1 MKLRS
6 VLWCGAA
13 LMCFVVKVDG
23 DGSLCEDGGPAK
35 CATRQEDQASFEAVG
50 EGEEEAALSML
61 QMRGAKLRVQGN
73 TAEVPHEVPHMV
85 GENVMFKDVA
95 DEKYIFMLSEE
106 KVGDGRTL
114 HDATFSWPWP
124 REPSFNNDALWAFGS
139 PTAPSLY
146 VWSVGTHAMC
156 LQYADTLIEL
166 AASGFWVLCPAISH
180 DFSIAEWVLKS
191 VVAVDWALA
200 KGKFSKIMLGG
211 HSGGGP
217 VALSSGYILSQR
229 KVAEVSGFVLQH
241 PGAVSFVN
249 VPGCASHTNNAENK
263 AYCDQFFPAN
273 MLGSL
278 KGPILITCGTFCQVT
293 KAENSNFFN
302 SFSCSKADSSG
313 ACQSQSGAVTC
324 KEGYCANEPWLENPS
339 DCMTDTAC
347 EDVFDT
353 FVRTKPPIAPPLGG
367 GTLYTHCGEHE
378 FSVMGPYGWKQ
389 EGLPAVRPFLKA
401 AATGDKKEMT
411 TMQGIDGQEQ
421 TCWMQKRPG
430 DSSLKLES
438 MDQAKMRYMSLS
450 DHSPWVSATDK
461 VEVVIAV
468 IA

>member
-1 MKLRS
+1 MTS
-6 VLWCGAA
+6 VA
-13 LMCFVVKVDG
+13 
-23 DGSLCEDGGPAK
+23 GSHF
-35 CATRQEDQASFEAVG
+35 T
-50 EGEEEAALSML
+50 
-61 QMRGAKLRVQGN
+61 
-73 TAEVPHEVPHMV
+73 
-85 GENVMFKDVA
+85 DVS
-95 DEKYIFMLSEE
+95 DNQYIFMLSEE
-106 KVGDGRTL
+106 KVYDGQTL
-114 HDATFSWPWP
+114 QEETVGVQWPNAP
-124 REPSFNNDALWAFGS
+124 DFKNDALWAFGS
-139 PTAPSLY
+139 PAASSLY
-146 VWSVGTHAMC
+146 VWSVGTHPMC

-378 FSVMGPYGWKQ
+378 FSVMGPYGWQQ
-389 EGLPAVRPFLKA
+389 EGVPAVQPFLQA
-401 AATGDKKEMT
+401 VATGNEAKMA
-411 TMQGIDGQEQ
+411 MVRSRDGVEE
-421 TCWMQKRPG
+421 TCWMQKSG
-430 DSSLKLES
+430 ADSSLELVS
-438 MDQAKMRYMSLS
+438 MQEATMKYMSQE
-450 DHSPWVSATDK
+450 DHSPWISSTSKVQVSI
-461 VEVVIAV
+461 V
-468 IA
+468 

>member
-1 MKLRS
+1 M
-6 VLWCGAA
+6 A
-13 LMCFVVKVDG
+13 
-23 DGSLCEDGGPAK
+23 
-35 CATRQEDQASFEAVG
+35 ASFAPSRTESCWRQWARLHRPVPRRRRRRSCRCCSVEPSSCMTHACETQPCSENMGRPRCRGASSCAHDECSRQPLHRCERQSVHLYAFRG
-50 EGEEEAALSML
+50 EGVRWANLAG
-61 QMRGAKLRVQGN
+61 RDRRVQWPN
-73 TAEVPHEVPHMV
+73 APD
-85 GENVMFKDVA
+85 FK
-95 DEKYIFMLSEE
+95 
-106 KVGDGRTL
+106 
-114 HDATFSWPWP
+114 
-124 REPSFNNDALWAFGS
+124 NDALWAFGS
-139 PTAPSLY
+139 PAASSLY
-146 VWSVGTHAMC
+146 VWSVGTHPMC

-378 FSVMGPYGWKQ
+378 FSVMGPYGWQQ
-389 EGLPAVRPFLKA
+389 EGVPAVQPFLQA
-401 AATGDKKEMT
+401 VATGNEAKMA
-411 TMQGIDGQEQ
+411 MVRSRDGVEE
-421 TCWMQKRPG
+421 TCWMQKSG
-430 DSSLKLES
+430 ADSSLELVS
-438 MDQAKMRYMSLS
+438 MQEATMKYMSQE
-450 DHSPWVSATDK
+450 DHSPWISSTSKVQVSI
-461 VEVVIAV
+461 V
-468 IA
+468 

>member
-1 MKLRS
+1 MTS
-6 VLWCGAA
+6 VA
-13 LMCFVVKVDG
+13 
-23 DGSLCEDGGPAK
+23 GSHF
-35 CATRQEDQASFEAVG
+35 T
-50 EGEEEAALSML
+50 
-61 QMRGAKLRVQGN
+61 
-73 TAEVPHEVPHMV
+73 
-85 GENVMFKDVA
+85 DVS
-95 DEKYIFMLSEE
+95 DNQYIFMLSEE
-106 KVGDGRTL
+106 KVYDGQTL
-114 HDATFSWPWP
+114 QEETVGVQWPNAP
-124 REPSFNNDALWAFGS
+124 DFKNDALWAFGS
-139 PTAPSLY
+139 PAASSLY
-146 VWSVGTHAMC
+146 VWSVGTHPMC

-378 FSVMGPYGWKQ
+378 FSVMGPYGWQQ
-389 EGLPAVRPFLKA
+389 EGVPAVQPFLQTI
-401 AATGDKKEMT
+401 ATGD
-411 TMQGIDGQEQ
+411 QGKMAVMKSRGGVEE
-421 TCWMQKRPG
+421 TCWMQKSPE
-430 DSSLKLES
+430 DSSLELAS
-438 MDQAKMRYMSLS
+438 MQEATMKYMSQNQRS
-450 DHSPWVSATDK
+450 HWINATSKVQVSVA
-461 VEVVIAV
+461 
-468 IA
+468 